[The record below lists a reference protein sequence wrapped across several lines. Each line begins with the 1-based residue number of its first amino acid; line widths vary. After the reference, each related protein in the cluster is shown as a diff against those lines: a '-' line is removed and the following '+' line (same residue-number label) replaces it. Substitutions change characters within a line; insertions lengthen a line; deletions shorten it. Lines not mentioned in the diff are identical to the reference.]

1 MRLIILFF
9 LILFQAAWCLADTHT
24 PPSGTD
30 GPGESLRQEMSEP
43 DPNFSYQNIDALFTL
58 YQPYLDNISA
68 YQPIYFLVGTDPGE
82 SNFQFSFKY
91 RLFDIDSRKSGKID
105 LMNGF
110 HFAYTQTSFWD
121 LAADSLPFEDTSY
134 KPELFFVSPK
144 LGTGLPLNQNLF
156 FQTGIQHES
165 NGQGGDVSRS
175 TNFLYAQPIFISY
188 KPRTTFGFS
197 IAPKVWAYVNNDD
210 ESNQD
215 LPDYRGYF
223 DLKMECGLA
232 ESLVV
237 GSNLRWAKEGGSI
250 QLDVTYPIH
259 RIIKG
264 ISGAYL
270 QVQYVNALAESLIN
284 YDERTEALRIG
295 LSIIR

>member
-1 MRLIILFF
+1 MKL
-9 LILFQAAWCLADTHT
+9 LILILIFGQATWCFADDSTT
-24 PPSGTD
+24 QSESDVLEEPPN
-30 GPGESLRQEMSEP
+30 QEMPTS
-43 DPNFSYQNIDALFTL
+43 DLTVSYQNIDALFTL

-68 YQPIYFLVGTDPGE
+68 YQPIYFLVGTDPGD
-82 SNFQFSFKY
+82 STFQFSFKY
-91 RLFDIDSRKSGKID
+91 RLFDIDARQSDKIG
-105 LMNGF
+105 LLNGF

-121 LAADSLPFEDTSY
+121 LASDSLPFEDTSY
-134 KPELFFVSPK
+134 KPEIFFVSPK
-144 LGTGLPLNQNLF
+144 LGNGFASNQGLF

-175 TNFLYAQPIFISY
+175 TNFLYAQPIFLNFNPKTS
-188 KPRTTFGFS
+188 FGFL
-197 IAPKVWAYVNNDD
+197 IAPKVWAYVENDE

-223 DLKMECGLA
+223 DLELKCGLA

-250 QLDVTYPIH
+250 QLDATFPIH

-264 ISGAYL
+264 IGRTKNNTATTHIFGEIDSFQAYFL
-270 QVQYVNALAESLIN
+270 GRGEHVFKI
-284 YDERTEALRIG
+284 
-295 LSIIR
+295 

>member
-1 MRLIILFF
+1 MPASDI
-9 LILFQAAWCLADTHT
+9 
-24 PPSGTD
+24 GV
-30 GPGESLRQEMSEP
+30 
-43 DPNFSYQNIDALFTL
+43 SYQNVDVLFTL
-58 YQPYLDNISA
+58 YRPYLDNISA
-68 YQPIYFLVGTDPGE
+68 YQPIYFLVGADPGD
-82 SNFQFSFKY
+82 STFQFSFKY
-91 RLFDIDSRKSGKID
+91 RLFDIDSRNSGTID

-144 LGTGLPLNQNLF
+144 FDDGLSSNQGLF

-165 NGQGGDVSRS
+165 NGQGGDTSRS

-188 KPRTTFGFS
+188 NPKTTFGFL
-197 IAPKVWAYVNNDD
+197 IAPKVWAYVENDD

-223 DLKMECGLA
+223 DLELKCGLA

-237 GSNLRWAKEGGSI
+237 KSNLRWAKEGGSI
-250 QLDVTYPIH
+250 QLDLTFPIH
-259 RIIKG
+259 RIIRG

-284 YDERTEALRIG
+284 YDKRTEALRIG

>member
-1 MRLIILFF
+1 MKRTILFF
-9 LILFQAAWCLADTHT
+9 LILCQAVWCYADDSAMQ
-24 PPSGTD
+24 SGSD
-30 GPGESLRQEMSEP
+30 GPEKSLNQEISET
-43 DPNFSYQNIDALFTL
+43 DSAMAYQNIDALFTL

-68 YQPIYFLVGTDPGE
+68 YRPIYFLAGTDPRD
-82 SNFQFSFKY
+82 STFQFSFKY
-91 RLFDIDSRKSGKID
+91 RLFDIESEKSKKIGF
-105 LMNGF
+105 LNGF

-134 KPELFFVSPK
+134 KPELFFAFPK
-144 LGTGLPLNQNLF
+144 LGTGFSANQSLY

-165 NGQGGDVSRS
+165 NGQGGDISRS
-175 TNFLYAQPIFISY
+175 TNFLYAQPIFIDFN
-188 KPRTTFGFS
+188 PRTTFGFLV
-197 IAPKVWAYVNNDD
+197 APKVWTYVENDD

-223 DLKMECGLA
+223 ELEVICGLA

-237 GSNLRWAKEGGSI
+237 GSNLCWAKEGGSI
-250 QLDVTYPIH
+250 QLDVTFPIH

-284 YDERTEALRIG
+284 YDERTEAVRIG

>member
-1 MRLIILFF
+1 MKSIILFF
-9 LILFQAAWCLADTHT
+9 LILSQAAWCFADASATQ
-24 PPSGTD
+24 SGSD
-30 GPGESLRQEMSEP
+30 GPEESLNQEISET
-43 DPNFSYQNIDALFTL
+43 DSAMAYQNIDALFTL

-68 YQPIYFLVGTDPGE
+68 YQPIYFLVGTDPAE
-82 SNFQFSFKY
+82 STFQFSFKY
-91 RLFDIDSRKSGKID
+91 RLFDIDARQSERLG

-144 LGTGLPLNQNLF
+144 LGTGFPLNQGLF

-165 NGQGGDVSRS
+165 NGQGGDISRS
-175 TNFLYAQPIFISY
+175 TNFLYAQPIFIDFNP
-188 KPRTTFGFS
+188 KTTFGFLV
-197 IAPKVWAYVNNDD
+197 APKVWAYVENDD

-223 DLKMECGLA
+223 ELELICGWA

-250 QLDVTYPIH
+250 QLDLTYPIH

-284 YDERTEALRIG
+284 YDERTEAVRIG